1 MVKGLL
7 LETVRLNR
15 YLYMGV
21 SEIRDTLF
29 WGPDNKD
36 PTIQGTILGSP
47 IFGNSHIYKYIYKRT
62 SKASISNSD
71 RMPKLAVQD
80 SGV

>member
-1 MVKGLL
+1 MTPFVTTQEPRSKY
-7 LETVRLNR
+7 VRLNR

-47 IFGNSHIYKYIYKRT
+47 IFANSHIYIYKNFKSFYQQLR
-62 SKASISNSD
+62 SN
-71 RMPKLAVQD
+71 A
-80 SGV
+80 